1 MCTMCCLEIRL
12 RSSCLTTSAFNVPD
26 ISLTQWGF
34 CFSPTHPAPTLLPH
48 GWNCVY
54 LGFLLCVC
62 VDCLLLC
69 TLHITYSYLGEFLN
83 LFLLISG
90 KLFVSY
96 YSSWAAL
103 GIVCY
108 QEAHTHHNVFSFLIS
123 LWLLLIHF
131 SEEKALTYI
140 ATSNFIFLLKIISHF
155 KS

>member
-12 RSSCLTTSAFNVPD
+12 RSSCLTTSTFNVPD
-26 ISLTQWGF
+26 ISLTRWGF

-90 KLFVSY
+90 KLFISY

-108 QEAHTHHNVFSFLIS
+108 LQAHTHHNVFSFLIS
-123 LWLLLIHF
+123 LLVAFDPLLWGESPNLYSYQQLYF
-131 SEEKALTYI
+131 
-140 ATSNFIFLLKIISHF
+140 HF
-155 KS
+155 KNHFTF